1 MSVFW
6 IGMIWTVGLVVFY
19 QVALRLSSRQ
29 RAVDR
34 LTTSP
39 DDPYLAGPLQ
49 GTDFR
54 TLGFL
59 NRWLA
64 LAGYRNSFAGSI
76 FIGWTFVATLAGWI
90 VAYGLTSTGLLDE
103 MQKGVQ
109 KTPGGLGNAFLP
121 IIVLSPWLT
130 FLLFATAPIVVVRG
144 RRRRRVEQIE
154 QDLPMTLELLA
165 TLGQAG
171 LAFDSSIDK
180 LLDSQNR
187 STVLNLE
194 LRTFQLEL
202 LAGVSRVQAFRR
214 LADRVRVSTISMFV
228 SALVQAEQ
236 LGTGLALVLRQ
247 QADDLRNRR
256 RERALL
262 LSQALPVKLVFPLV
276 ICFLPGIF
284 VGTLGPAFHQFFE
297 MADSMLSGR

>member
-1 MSVFW
+1 MNVFW
-6 IGMIWTVGLVVFY
+6 IGIAWTVGLVVFY

-29 RAVDR
+29 RAIER
-34 LTTSP
+34 LTASP
-39 DDPYLAGPLQ
+39 EDPLAGPLP
-49 GTDFR
+49 GTDYR

-59 NRWLA
+59 SRWLS
-64 LAGYRNSFAGSI
+64 LAGYRNSYAPTI
-76 FIGWTFVATLAGWI
+76 FMGWTVVATLAGWI
-90 VAYGLTSTGLLDE
+90 VAYGLTSTGLLDDI
-103 MQKGVQ
+103 KAGVQ
-109 KTPGGLGNAFLP
+109 NTPGGLGNAFLP
-121 IIVLSPWLT
+121 IIVLAPWLT
-130 FLLFATAPIVVVRG
+130 FLLLATAPIVVVRG

-187 STVLNLE
+187 HTALNVE

-214 LADRVRVSTISMFV
+214 LADRIRVSTVSMFV

-236 LGTGLALVLRQ
+236 LGTGLATVLRQ

-262 LSQALPVKLVFPLV
+262 LSQSLPVKLVFPLV

-284 VGTLGPAFHQFFE
+284 VGTLGPAFHQFFQ
-297 MADSMLSGR
+297 MADNMLSGR

>member
-6 IGMIWTVGLVVFY
+6 IGIAWTLGLVIFY

-29 RAVDR
+29 RAIER

-39 DDPYLAGPLQ
+39 EDTLAGPLP
-49 GTDFR
+49 GTDYR

-59 NRWLA
+59 NRWLS
-64 LAGYRNSFAGSI
+64 LAGYRNPYAPSI
-76 FIGWTFVATLAGWI
+76 FIGWTVVATLAGWI
-90 VAYGLTSTGLLDE
+90 VAFGLTSSGLLVQIE
-103 MQKGVQ
+103 QGVRN
-109 KTPGGLGNAFLP
+109 TPGGLGNAFQP
-121 IIVLSPWLT
+121 IIVLAPWIT
-130 FLLFATAPIVVVRG
+130 FLLLATAPIVIVRG
-144 RRRRRVEQIE
+144 RRRKRVEQIE

-180 LLDSQNR
+180 LLESQNR
-187 STVLNLE
+187 HTALNTE

-214 LADRVRVSTISMFV
+214 LADRIRVSTVSMFV

-236 LGTGLALVLRQ
+236 LGTGLAIVLRQ

-262 LSQALPVKLVFPLV
+262 LSQSLPVKLVFPLV

-284 VGTLGPAFHQFFE
+284 VGTLGPAFHQFFQ
-297 MADSMLSGR
+297 MADNMFSGR